1 MQKERGP
8 LPLAI
13 YTASEHDIMEERQN
27 VIQDIAAMQPN
38 HDERVLSIQVSVLTL
53 SNRKATQVE
62 EDEWNFCN

>member
-1 MQKERGP
+1 MQKERGT